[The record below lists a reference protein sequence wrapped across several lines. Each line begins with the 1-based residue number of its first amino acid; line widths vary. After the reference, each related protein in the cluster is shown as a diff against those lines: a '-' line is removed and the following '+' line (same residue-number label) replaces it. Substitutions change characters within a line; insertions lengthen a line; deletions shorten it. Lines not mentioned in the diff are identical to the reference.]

1 MGLQE
6 KLENEGSKFTYTA
19 DGAIATP
26 YPNAFNAAP
35 GFVSSNQLATPN
47 SILHAT
53 QAGGAGYSLTGD
65 GAGFVGAL
73 YNQYKDGVVNPLPN
87 PSTLDLNG
95 GFPLSGKYEDGDLA
109 GAPGF

>member
-35 GFVSSNQLATPN
+35 GLVSSNPLATQN
-47 SILHAT
+47 SALHAT
-53 QAGGAGYSLTGD
+53 LTGDAGYSLNGSQTSTVTS
-65 GAGFVGAL
+65 AW
-73 YNQYKDGVVNPLPN
+73 NQYKDGVVNPLPN
-87 PSTLDLNG
+87 PSGLDING
-95 GFPLSGKYEDGDLA
+95 GFPLYGKYEDGDLA